1 MVIESGK
8 IYFIK
13 DEFIERYGEKYNLMR
28 DHEDEKNRPCY
39 FCFRDDKCND
49 MLWFVPMSTQYNKY
63 FNIYCNIK
71 EKIKKE
77 PNNFIFFDNIAGKK
91 TVFLLQNMFPTLERY
106 VKEKYIKKEKDVKV
120 PIHIQQSI
128 MKKAKSIIRLSRTG
142 ITVTFTN
149 LPKFILDIENE
160 LKNLQEK

>member
-1 MVIESGK
+1 
-8 IYFIK
+8 
-13 DEFIERYGEKYNLMR
+13 
-28 DHEDEKNRPCY
+28 
-39 FCFRDDKCND
+39 
-49 MLWFVPMSTQYNKY
+49 MSTKYNKY

-71 EKIKKE
+71 EKINKE

-91 TVFLLQNMFPTLERY
+91 TVFLLQNMFPTLEKY
-106 VKEKYIKKEKDVKV
+106 VKEKYIKKDKDVKV

-128 MKKAKSIIRLSRTG
+128 MKKAKGIIRLSRNG

-160 LKNLQEK
+160 LENSSEK

>member
-8 IYFIK
+8 VYFIK
-13 DEFIERYGEKYNLMR
+13 DEFIEKYGEQYNLMK

-49 MLWFVPMSTQYNKY
+49 MLWFVPMSTKYNKY
-63 FNIYCNIK
+63 FNK
-71 EKIKKE
+71 EQI
-77 PNNFIFFDNIAGKK
+77 NFIFFENIAGKK
-91 TVFLLQNMFPTLERY
+91 TLFLLQNMFPTLEKY
-106 VKEKYIKKEKDVKV
+106 VKEKYIKKDKDVKV

-128 MKKAKSIIRLSRTG
+128 MKKAKGIIRLSRNG
-142 ITVTFTN
+142 MTVTFTN

-160 LKNLQEK
+160 LENSSKK

>member
-8 IYFIK
+8 VYFIK
-13 DEFIERYGEKYNLMR
+13 DEFIEKYGEQYNLMK

-49 MLWFVPMSTQYNKY
+49 MLWFVPMSTKYNKY

-71 EKIKKE
+71 EKINKE
-77 PNNFIFFDNIAGKK
+77 PNNFVFFNNIAGKK
-91 TVFLLQNMFPTLERY
+91 TVFLLQNIFPTLEKY

-128 MKKAKSIIRLSRTG
+128 LKKAKDIIRLSRAG
-142 ITVTFTN
+142 MTVTFTN
-149 LPKFILDIENE
+149 LPNFILDIENE
-160 LKNLQEK
+160 LENSSKK